1 MTTPRAL
8 AYELLQKAER
18 NDQFLNIALDYAL
31 NISGMENSD
40 RKLASILLYG
50 VTERRLT
57 LDYQLSRLSS
67 RPVEDLDLGVLTA
80 CRMGLYQLMYLD
92 RIPPHAA
99 IYETV
104 NLVSR
109 RSSGFVN
116 AVLRAYT
123 RDPHIYLPDPSEVGE
138 AAYLSIAHSVC
149 LPLAE
154 KLLSVFGRD
163 RTEAILSAFGR
174 PPAIHLAVN
183 TLKISAEE
191 LGQKIPHGI
200 PSSIVPNGLSVHGS
214 VRRLYGF
221 EEGYFFVQDEASRIC
236 VEALGAEPDEIVMDI
251 CSCPGSKSFG
261 SALRMKNRGQIYAY
275 DLHAKKLSLVESS
288 AERLGIT
295 ILKTMAHDGRE
306 LLPEM
311 EGVAHRVLCDVPCSG
326 FGVLGKKPE
335 LRYKDPELSSELPA
349 IQRNIL
355 ETACR
360 YVRSGGVLVYST
372 CTIFPEEN
380 QEIIQAFLSSHPEFS
395 LSPFT
400 AGTLDVPSG
409 MITLLPNELP
419 TDGFFIARLVKQ

>member
-8 AYELLQKAER
+8 AYELLQKAEK
-18 NDQFLNIALDYAL
+18 NDQFLNIALDHAL
-31 NISGMENSD
+31 NDSDMSESD
-40 RKLASILLYG
+40 RKLAAILVYG

-57 LDYQLSRLSS
+57 LDYQLSHLSS
-67 RPVEDLDLGVLTA
+67 RPVQDLDLGVLTA
-80 CRMGLYQLMYLD
+80 CRIGLYQLIYLD

-104 NLVSR
+104 ALVPKR
-109 RSSGFVN
+109 CAGFVN
-116 AVLRAYT
+116 AILRAFT
-123 RDPHIYLPDPSEVGE
+123 RDPRICLPNPEKVG
-138 AAYLSIAHSVC
+138 ASSYLSVAYSVC

-154 KLLSVFGRD
+154 KLLSVFGHEQA
-163 RTEAILSAFGR
+163 EAILAAFGH
-174 PPAIHLAVN
+174 PPAIHLSVN
-183 TLKISAEE
+183 TLRISAEE
-191 LGQKIPHGI
+191 LAVRIPDAL
-200 PSSIVPNGLSVHGS
+200 PSPIVPNGLSVHGS

-221 EEGYFFVQDEASRIC
+221 EEGCFFVQDEASRIC

-261 SALRMKNRGQIYAY
+261 SALRMKNRGQIHAY

-295 ILKTMAHDGRE
+295 ILKTMAHDGRDF
-306 LLPEM
+306 LPEM

-335 LRYKDPELSSELPA
+335 LRYKNPAQSAALPA
-349 IQRNIL
+349 IQRAIL

-380 QEIIQAFLSSHPEFS
+380 EENIRAFLSAHPEFS

-409 MITLLPNELP
+409 MITLLPNEHP